1 MENYLIAAKH
11 FHFVSRIL
19 VLEDGKVR
27 EFDSPANLISAGPSS
42 LFYRFVQEAG
52 LLESHNWS
60 KND

>member
-1 MENYLIAAKH
+1 MENYVIAAK
-11 FHFVSRIL
+11 HFVSRIL

-52 LLESHNWS
+52 LLVSQLE
-60 KND
+60 